1 MQTRLTRKS
10 GAGQKGVHLELPSIK
25 CQELRRLIIGGSG
38 GKICSWVNESNLI
51 GWLES
56 QDAKKIT
63 RHFNKNAEDLTYW
76 MGDGKYNICRDGDYS
91 IVNTNELARSLKDN
105 LICKQCSDESMS
117 NIVHNAVDE
126 YSNYLERSLNISIP
140 YHITKQF
147 KSEDGKK
154 KLSTSKSIEF
164 SVKNVGIASS
174 MKIECTNKHC
184 SHVVEPK
191 KSCFFEESTNKR
203 GRKKL
208 SHYEINLKMV
218 LLSLAVGIG
227 PSEAG

>member
-1 MQTRLTRKS
+1 MKYQIVTISVYLELRFIIDISWTSSKSLQKNSRNQNNKTMQTRLTRTS
-10 GAGQKGVHLELPSIK
+10 SAGQKGVHLERPPIK
-25 CQELRRLIIGGSG
+25 CRELRRLIIGGSG
-38 GKICSWVNESNLI
+38 GKICSRVNESNSI

-56 QDAKKIT
+56 QDAKKVT

-76 MGDGKYNICRDGDYS
+76 MGDGKYNICRDGNYS

-154 KLSTSKSIEF
+154 NCLQVSRLSFLSKMLEL
-164 SVKNVGIASS
+164 
-174 MKIECTNKHC
+174 H
-184 SHVVEPK
+184 HQ
-191 KSCFFEESTNKR
+191 
-203 GRKKL
+203 
-208 SHYEINLKMV
+208 
-218 LLSLAVGIG
+218 
-227 PSEAG
+227 